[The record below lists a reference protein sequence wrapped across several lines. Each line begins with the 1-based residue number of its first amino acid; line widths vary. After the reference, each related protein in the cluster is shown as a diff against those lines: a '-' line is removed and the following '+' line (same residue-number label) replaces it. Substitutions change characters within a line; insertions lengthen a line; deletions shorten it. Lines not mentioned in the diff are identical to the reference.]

1 MCCHTSLKKQ
11 CSIACLDRA
20 KGRLSFINV
29 LLFER
34 VYKMCVL
41 CTNKKCIL
49 YIIEFPL
56 IIYILIVFLMFLSS
70 LTLPPPL
77 PPSLHQVFL
86 FFFFFTNVF
95 LCLLSF
101 LFFFFL
107 FLLNQCPPP
116 FFLLPPPLSLFFLQ
130 LGEEWLGL
138 SLAHQGHGS
147 NAKVFTL

>member
-20 KGRLSFINV
+20 KGRLSLINV

-34 VYKMCVL
+34 VYIMCVF
-41 CTNKKCIL
+41 CTNKKCIS

-86 FFFFFTNVF
+86 FFFFTNVF

-101 LFFFFL
+101 LFF
-107 FLLNQCPPP
+107 LL
-116 FFLLPPPLSLFFLQ
+116 LSLSSSYSL
-130 LGEEWLGL
+130 EKSGL
-138 SLAHQGHGS
+138 VSPLLIRAMAAMRRSSLCSIRLFILAM
-147 NAKVFTL
+147 

>member
-20 KGRLSFINV
+20 KGRLSLINV

-34 VYKMCVL
+34 VYIMCVL

-49 YIIEFPL
+49 NIIEFPL

-86 FFFFFTNVF
+86 FSFFTNVF

-101 LFFFFL
+101 LFF
-107 FLLNQCPPP
+107 LL
-116 FFLLPPPLSLFFLQ
+116 LSLSSSYSL
-130 LGEEWLGL
+130 EKSGL
-138 SLAHQGHGS
+138 VSPLLIRAMAAMRRSSLCSIRLFILAM
-147 NAKVFTL
+147 